1 MQGNGLVL
9 DILFSD
15 LKKEKSVPVS
25 SALLNL
31 GISETRYD
39 KLVMI

>member
-1 MQGNGLVL
+1 MQGHGLVL

-15 LKKEKSVPVS
+15 LKEEKSVPVS
-25 SALLNL
+25 STLLNL